1 MAYVCSNPVAGNLS
15 KTKVCSKPLAW
26 LSGWLLLCAC
36 LVGSVP
42 AAEPEAATGPAD
54 SEAIPPPLTEYKGR
68 TIAPTMSYRGA
79 PWLIRATREK
89 EESCNELLEA
99 LQLKPGQVACD
110 IGCGNGFYTLKLA
123 ELVGDEGKVLAVD
136 IQPEMLTLLRERAKA
151 EGVTNVEP
159 ILSTVIDPDLPEGTI
174 DLILLV
180 DVYHEFSHPEHM
192 LQAMRRS
199 LAPNGRIALVE
210 FREEDPL
217 VPIKPLHKMSKK
229 QMLKEFLPNGFRL
242 VDKYDELPWQHV
254 MFFAVDDEEDPASQ

>member
-1 MAYVCSNPVAGNLS
+1 MAYVRSNPVAGNPS
-15 KTKVCSKPLAW
+15 KTKVCSKRLAW
-26 LSGWLLLCAC
+26 VSGWLLLCAC
-36 LVGSVP
+36 LGGSVP
-42 AAEPEAATGPAD
+42 AAEPDVATGPAV

-242 VDKYDELPWQHV
+242 VDKYDDLPWQHV
-254 MFFAVDDEEDPASQ
+254 MFFAVDDDEESASQ